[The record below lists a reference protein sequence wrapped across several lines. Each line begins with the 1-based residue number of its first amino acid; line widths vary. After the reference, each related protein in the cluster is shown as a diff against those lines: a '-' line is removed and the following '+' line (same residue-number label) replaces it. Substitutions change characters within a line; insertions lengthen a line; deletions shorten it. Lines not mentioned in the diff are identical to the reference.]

1 MSHNIILAKSFKTCY
16 FKKMLKS
23 KEKEKIIEKFKVN
36 EKDTGS
42 SAVQA
47 ALLTEEIKRLTEHL
61 KTHRKD
67 KHSRRGL
74 LQMVSKRKKLL
85 DYISKSNHAA
95 YADVTKKLGLK
106 SKI

>member
-1 MSHNIILAKSFKTCY
+1 
-16 FKKMLKS
+16 MLKS
-23 KEKEKIIEKFKVN
+23 KEKEKIIEKFKTS

-42 SAVQA
+42 AAVQA
-47 ALLTEEIKRLTEHL
+47 AILTEEIKRLTEHL

-85 DYISKSNHAA
+85 DYISKNNQAA
-95 YADVTKKLGLK
+95 YIDVTKKLGLK

>member
-1 MSHNIILAKSFKTCY
+1 
-16 FKKMLKS
+16 MLKA
-23 KEKEKIIEKFKVN
+23 KEKSKIIEKFKVH

-42 SAVQA
+42 AAVQA
-47 ALLTEEIKRLTEHL
+47 AILTEEIKRLSEHL

-85 DYISKSNHAA
+85 DYLSARAPKL
-95 YADVTKKLGLK
+95 YAETAKKLGLK
-106 SKI
+106 AKI

>member
-1 MSHNIILAKSFKTCY
+1 
-16 FKKMLKS
+16 MLKA
-23 KEKEKIIEKFKVN
+23 KEKEKIIEKFKSA

-42 SAVQA
+42 PAVQA
-47 ALLTEEIKRLTEHL
+47 ALLTEAIKKLTEHL

-85 DYISKSNHAA
+85 DYLSRQDKKT
-95 YADVTKKLGLK
+95 YAEVAKKLGLK
-106 SKI
+106 AKI